1 MPSTEPPAVTKRF
14 DERWRE
20 TRGEPF
26 EFDGQ
31 LVHQIYRRPIEPGTL
46 IDVAFLAAR
55 AKPAQGLQIKAR
67 GATLAWDEHRLEG
80 ESVRLW
86 ADGQASATLRYVNA
100 RKTSEV
106 AVWNIWL
113 DERTGSGSYE
123 PDRYETVQAWWAW
136 SGMLIDDGADTVLL
150 RCSGNRDAP
159 DFADLSVRI
168 TFRRDTG
175 RR

>member
-1 MPSTEPPAVTKRF
+1 MTKRF

-26 EFDGQ
+26 EFDGH

-46 IDVAFLAAR
+46 IDVAFLGAR
-55 AKPAQGLQIKAR
+55 AEPAQGLQIKTR
-67 GATLAWDEHRLEG
+67 GAILAWDEHGLEG

-86 ADGQASATLRYVNA
+86 ADKQDRATLRYVNS
-100 RKTSEV
+100 RKTAEV
-106 AVWNIWL
+106 AIWNIWL
-113 DERTGSGSYE
+113 DDRSGSGSNQ
-123 PDRYETVQAWWAW
+123 PGRYEIVQAWWAW
-136 SGMLIDDGADTVLL
+136 SGMLVEDREDAVVLL
-150 RCSGNRDAP
+150 RCSGNHDGP
-159 DFADLSVRI
+159 DFGDLSARI